1 VRPLR
6 QDRAV
11 TLTAE
16 DAGLVRQAL
25 AAAAGIFGL
34 AGQAGGPAL
43 RLLEETAL
51 EVVADGRPL
60 GQVRRDVADAI
71 ARIDCAEPARRH
83 P

>member
-6 QDRAV
+6 EDRAV

-43 RLLEETAL
+43 RLLQEAAL
-51 EVVADGRPL
+51 QVVADGRPL
-60 GQVRRDVADAI
+60 EQVHRDVAA
-71 ARIDCAEPARRH
+71 AVTRIDCAEPARRN

>member
-1 VRPLR
+1 MRPLR
-6 QDRAV
+6 EDRAV
-11 TLTAE
+11 TLTAG

-43 RLLEETAL
+43 RLLQEAAL
-51 EVVADGRPL
+51 QVAADGRPL
-60 GQVRRDVADAI
+60 EQVHRDVVAAVT
-71 ARIDCAEPARRH
+71 RIDCAEPARRN